1 MRQAIVLT
9 SLLALAACRGT
20 PDPHRPTLD
29 TAAFD
34 IALKALIEKPSA
46 QRTIADFDVTH
57 DQRVDANDL
66 SAIDGLL
73 GRAKLTA
80 ESRGIDASTKAGI
93 YEGGSFVL
101 DSDAALPKNADVAA
115 ARAFVIEAQWLADQA
130 RFAAV
135 VDWQPDALVVGSLAR
150 HIPGYNGESMSP
162 PTLCMAI
169 DTLDL
174 ESFKRAGLPAVAVTD
189 LDFTMWQGDISN
201 SFLAVLA
208 EKKLAKP
215 EANAA
220 IIELLSAIPGIDVKK
235 VREASVHDNLRAV
248 YERATDPSL
257 AKDQRV
263 SIKDAFFLTS
273 KVIAGLD
280 VATVDDAAQTVL
292 TKGAA
297 GAPAIMTRFHADA
310 SGCGTMAMLGK
321 LKARGIDVYFLSA
334 TLDVLARAAARVVG
348 IPEDHAIGS
357 ALEIVDGRYTGQVVT
372 SLYEIKGPVLRQWVG
387 VPPLMVF
394 GDSPVSDF
402 PMMVEA
408 VGTGFM
414 VNPRQELLDKD
425 KDAAQGRLVQVNFTP
440 GDRRAD
446 ARH

>member
-1 MRQAIVLT
+1 MRRTVVVAALLT
-9 SLLALAACRGT
+9 LAACGGS
-20 PDPHRPTLD
+20 PDPHKPTLD

-34 IALKALIEKPSA
+34 TALKALIEKPSA

-66 SAIDGLL
+66 SAVDGLVA
-73 GRAKLTA
+73 RAKVTA
-80 ESRGIDASTKAGI
+80 ETRGIDASTAAGI
-93 YEGGSFVL
+93 YEGGTFIL
-101 DSDAALPKNADVAA
+101 ERDASLPKSADTAA

-135 VDWQPDALVVGSLAR
+135 VDWEPDALVVGSLAR

-162 PTLCMAI
+162 PTLCLAI

-174 ESFKRAGLPAVAVTD
+174 LSFKRAGLPAVAVTD
-189 LDFTMWQGDISN
+189 LDFTLWQGDISN
-201 SFLAVLA
+201 VFLAVLA
-208 EKKLAKP
+208 DKKLAKP

-220 IIELLSAIPGIDVKK
+220 VIELLVTISGIDAKK
-235 VREASVHDNLRAV
+235 VREASVHDNLRTV
-248 YERATDPSL
+248 YERATDTTLP
-257 AKDQRV
+257 KEQRV

-273 KVIAGLD
+273 KVIAGLE
-280 VATVDDAAQTVL
+280 VSVIEEAAQVVL
-292 TKGAA
+292 TKGAP
-297 GAPAIMTRFHADA
+297 GAPSIMSRFHADA
-310 SGCGTMAMLGK
+310 SGCGTLAVLGK
-321 LKARGIDVYFLSA
+321 LKTRGIEVYFLSA
-334 TLDVLARAAARVVG
+334 TLDVLAKAAARAVG

-357 ALEIVDGRYTGQVVT
+357 ALEVVDGRYTGQVVT
-372 SLYEIKGPVLRQWVG
+372 SLYEIKGPVLRQWVR

-394 GDSPVSDF
+394 GDSPVSDL
-402 PMMVEA
+402 PMMIEA

-425 KDAAQGRLVQVNFTP
+425 KEVAQGRLVQVNFTP

-446 ARH
+446 ARR

>member
-1 MRQAIVLT
+1 VRIAFAALF
-9 SLLALAACRGT
+9 ALAACGGT
-20 PDPHRPTLD
+20 PDPRKPTLD

-34 IALKALIEKPSA
+34 AALKALIEKPSP
-46 QRTIADFDVTH
+46 QRAIADFDVTH

-66 SAIDGLL
+66 SAVDGLL

-80 ESRGIDASTKAGI
+80 ESRGIDASTQSGI
-93 YEGGSFVL
+93 YQGGAFIL
-101 DSDAALPKNADVAA
+101 DAEAGLPASADIAA
-115 ARAFVIEAQWLADQA
+115 ARAFLIEAQWLADQA

-135 VDWQPDALVVGSLAR
+135 VNWEPDALVAGALAR

-174 ESFKRAGLPAVAVTD
+174 ISFKRAGLPAVAVTD

-201 SFLAVLA
+201 VFLAVLA
-208 EKKLAKP
+208 ERKLAKP

-220 IIELLSAIPGIDVKK
+220 IIELLAAIPGIDAKK
-235 VREASVHDNLRAV
+235 VRETSVHDNLRNV
-248 YERATDPSL
+248 YERATDTSL
-257 AKDQRV
+257 PKGQRV

-273 KVIAGLD
+273 KVLAGLEAS
-280 VATVDDAAQTVL
+280 VVEEAAQLAV

-297 GAPAIMTRFHADA
+297 GAPAIISRFHADT
-310 SGCGTMAMLGK
+310 SGCGTRAVLDK
-321 LKARGIDVYFLSA
+321 LKARGIEVYFLSA
-334 TLDVLARAAARVVG
+334 TLDVLAKAAARGVG

-357 ALEIVDGRYTGQVVT
+357 ALEIVDGRYTGQVLA
-372 SLYEIKGPVLRQWVG
+372 SLYDIKGPVLRQWVR

-394 GDSPVSDF
+394 GDSPVSDL
-402 PMMVEA
+402 PMMLEA

-425 KDAAQGRLVQVNFTP
+425 KEVAQGRLVSVKFTP

-446 ARH
+446 ARR